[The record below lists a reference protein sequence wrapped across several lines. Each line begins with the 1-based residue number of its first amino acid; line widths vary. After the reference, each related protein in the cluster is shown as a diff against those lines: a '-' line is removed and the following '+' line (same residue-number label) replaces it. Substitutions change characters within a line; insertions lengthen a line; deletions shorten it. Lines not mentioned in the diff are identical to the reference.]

1 MTSPWSGFSPVGAT
15 LKRGH
20 SKRLYSEAS
29 CGVTALLF
37 LAQLF
42 NEICRS
48 VITPNAVFLQGNNLA
63 LKYSKTKYRKDF
75 LMLAGNGIEIHTAP
89 NEFIPTFKLP
99 TLPAT
104 LKANSSPQK
113 RHVLSSKGNIL
124 IRLETVDRHFCLDP
138 FFLPH

>member
-1 MTSPWSGFSPVGAT
+1 MTSPSSGFSLVGTA

-48 VITPNAVFLQGNNLA
+48 FITPNAVFLQGNNLA

-75 LMLAGNGIEIHTAP
+75 LMLAGNGIKIHTAP

-104 LKANSSPQK
+104 LKANSSP
-113 RHVLSSKGNIL
+113 
-124 IRLETVDRHFCLDP
+124 
-138 FFLPH
+138 

>member
-1 MTSPWSGFSPVGAT
+1 MTSPWSGFSLVGAT

-29 CGVTALLF
+29 CGVTAPWHNCSMKSAEALLPQMQCF
-37 LAQLF
+37 F
-42 NEICRS
+42 REIY
-48 VITPNAVFLQGNNLA
+48 LA

-99 TLPAT
+99 SLPAT
-104 LKANSSPQK
+104 
-113 RHVLSSKGNIL
+113 
-124 IRLETVDRHFCLDP
+124 
-138 FFLPH
+138 